1 MQYNFLLDLLPSY
14 SKLKQHCYYTYNT
27 LALSTDFIIEMPIT
41 GNNQGERQPQV
52 PLLLIPFTLG
62 VIPNTRSLDLAQRVR
77 YNATYSMN
85 EIDVA
90 IETHRQILQL
100 LSDEDEEIDKMTAR
114 ADFSFAL
121 KARLRHRDIELPSG
135 VQRSAEDL
143 RDADEMA
150 KKESSLA
157 LMISNTITVSET
169 NFINQTCL

>member
-1 MQYNFLLDLLPSY
+1 MRIPLEVKTESKSSKFLIRQIPHLRFKLIQSTSLTYPSLEKGIRLLKRAADCTTSQNRWD
-14 SKLKQHCYYTYNT
+14 KMRRLR
-27 LALSTDFIIEMPIT
+27 DI
-41 GNNQGERQPQV
+41 
-52 PLLLIPFTLG
+52 
-62 VIPNTRSLDLAQRVR
+62 DLAQGVK

-90 IETHRQILQL
+90 IEAHRQILQL
-100 LSDEDEEIDKMTAR
+100 LSDEDEDVDKMTAR

-135 VQRSAEDL
+135 VQGSTEDL
-143 RDADEMA
+143 RAADKMA